1 LKIKVTAKRGELQ
14 DRLPD
19 VIAVLRKMAGQRL
32 EKAVKSK
39 SKPKTEDEHEPKNL
53 PLPILDEY
61 TDMASAMGEKIRKR
75 MEEKMLAV
83 LKGM

>member
-1 LKIKVTAKRGELQ
+1 LKIKVTAKRGELR

-32 EKAVKSK
+32 EKAVK

-83 LKGM
+83 LKDM

>member
-1 LKIKVTAKRGELQ
+1 MTAKRGELQ

-39 SKPKTEDEHEPKNL
+39 KPKTEDEHEPKNL

-61 TDMASAMGEKIRKR
+61 TDIASAMGEKIRKR
-75 MEEKMLAV
+75 MEAKMLAV